1 MSISTAFT
9 VLQSYNTD
17 INLSI
22 QNQIELI
29 GVGSVNTSLN
39 VVSNPV
45 LQLINSGLIG
55 PKGNDGQPG
64 IQGPEYQGNDL
75 PDFTLIFDN
84 KLI

>member
-9 VLQSYNTD
+9 VLQSYKTD
-17 INLSI
+17 IKLSV

-29 GVGSVNTSLN
+29 GIGSISTSLN
-39 VVSNPV
+39 VASNPV
-45 LQLINSGLIG
+45 LQLINTGLIG
-55 PKGNDGQPG
+55 PKGSDGQQG